1 MKFITAGHR
10 YGDMVV
16 PEEVQQDIARAIANT
31 KTVPAKRASPK
42 IKGEILNHLLSS
54 GWSGEVELD
63 PVSKI
68 TITSAKNKIGLAFQT
83 GNMGRMYAD
92 LLKLQTLYL
101 RETIKAGVFIVPT
114 YDAAQLLGDNVT
126 NFDRL
131 TKELVIFERAVTV
144 PILIYG
150 FEKG

>member
-1 MKFITAGHR
+1 MKYVTAGHR

-16 PEEVQQDIARAIANT
+16 PGDIQQDIIDAITNTNTEPAR
-31 KTVPAKRASPK
+31 RSSPK
-42 IKGEILNHLLSS
+42 IKTEILDHLLGA

-63 PVSKI
+63 PVSRI

-101 RETIKAGVFIVPT
+101 RETIKAGLFIVPT

-131 TKELVIFERAVTV
+131 IKELAIFERAVTV
-144 PILIYG
+144 PILIFG
-150 FEKG
+150 FE

>member
-1 MKFITAGHR
+1 MRFVTAGHR
-10 YGDMVV
+10 HGEMVV
-16 PEEVQQDIARAIANT
+16 TNDIQRDIADAITNSNT
-31 KTVPAKRASPK
+31 KPAKRTSPK
-42 IKGEILNHLLSS
+42 IKEEILGHLLGT

-63 PVSKI
+63 PASRI

-101 RETIKAGVFIVPT
+101 RETIKAGLFIVPT
-114 YDAAQLLGDNVT
+114 YSAAQLLGDNVT

-131 TKELVIFERAVTV
+131 TKELAIFERSITV

-150 FEKG
+150 FE

>member
-1 MKFITAGHR
+1 MRFVTAGHR

-16 PEEVQQDIARAIANT
+16 PDDIQQDIADAITNANT
-31 KTVPAKRASPK
+31 EPARRTSPR
-42 IKGEILNHLLSS
+42 IKQEILDHLRGA

-63 PVSKI
+63 PVSRI

-101 RETIKAGVFIVPT
+101 RETIKAGLFIVPT

-131 TKELVIFERAVTV
+131 TKELPIFERSVTV

-150 FEKG
+150 FE

>member
-1 MKFITAGHR
+1 MKFVTARHR

-16 PEEVQQDIARAIANT
+16 PNDIQQDIVKSIINT
-31 KTVPAKRASPK
+31 KTEPARRTSPK
-42 IKGEILNHLLSS
+42 IKEEMLNHLLGS

-131 TKELVIFERAVTV
+131 TKELAIFERSITV

-150 FEKG
+150 FE